1 MTPKTLLGL
10 SILHLAMLF
19 PIPGNAQHRLA
30 GEYRLR
36 GRTLILTDSGTYR
49 YRSFECY
56 HTVRS
61 QGTWSLRS
69 DTVYLHFDQ
78 AWADSNPSLKGNTES
93 FDQRPLLVR
102 GRKLYFIDWG
112 TIRSESHFKKRK
124 SQE

>member
-1 MTPKTLLGL
+1 MFGISL
-10 SILHLAMLF
+10 IHLAMLF
-19 PIPGNAQHRLA
+19 PIPAGAQQRLA
-30 GEYRLR
+30 GEYKTSS

-49 YRSFECY
+49 YQSFECY

-69 DTVYLHFDQ
+69 DTVYLRFDQ
-78 AWADSNPSLKGNTES
+78 DWSDSDPSLKGNTES

-112 TIRSESHFKKRK
+112 TTRSKSHFKKRK